1 MRKKNIYPKH
11 DGKCF
16 TTENMVYL
24 ISQVS
29 SKERNQSPDNGITG
43 KFGTGFL
50 TTHLLSQKVVVDA
63 FLKDENEP
71 LKEIHILLDRS
82 GETKEEV
89 IAAVNESFRQLKES
103 KEIDS
108 SVLEKTGGFNTRFLY
123 ELDNRGIEI
132 AKNGLK
138 SFYVSVPYVFAFVEK
153 VNSIKVND
161 SLYIERGE

>member
-1 MRKKNIYPKH
+1 M
-11 DGKCF
+11 
-16 TTENMVYL
+16 YL

-50 TTHLLSQKVVVDA
+50 TTHLLSQKVIVDA
-63 FLKDENEP
+63 FLQDKNEP

-103 KEIDS
+103 KEIDI

-123 ELDNRGIEI
+123 ELDDKGIEI
-132 AKNGLK
+132 AKSGLK
-138 SFYVSVPYVFAFVEK
+138 SFYASIPYVFAFVEK
-153 VNSIKVND
+153 INSIKVND
-161 SLYIERGE
+161 SLYIEGKKS